1 MNILTVILALF
12 VFAIVMGLMAI
23 GVMFRGKC
31 LRGSCGG
38 EGAVGPDGELLTCD
52 TCPRR
57 KEREHEATGENH
69 AHAADAG
76 RPELSS
82 H

>member
-1 MNILTVILALF
+1 MNFITLILAVV
-12 VFAIVMGLMAI
+12 VFAVVMAFMAV
-23 GVMFRGKC
+23 GVLFRGRC

-57 KEREHEATGENH
+57 KELESQDVPKDQTQVAK
-69 AHAADAG
+69 AG
-76 RPELSS
+76 
-82 H
+82 